1 MSKKPLKDLK
11 TRTKDKTKK
20 FRPGIDK
27 IFYAQPVFGEE
38 EKQAV
43 KKCLEDGWL
52 GPGKYTIEFE
62 KKFADFIKKKHCVVV
77 NSGSSANLLAL
88 TALNLPAGSE
98 VITPAC
104 TFPTTFN
111 PILQNNLVPV
121 VGDVELD
128 TYNLDL
134 SNLEKTLSKKTKAIM
149 LPHALGNPNDM
160 VYLRKFA
167 DKRGL
172 YIVEDSCD
180 TIGSRV
186 GGFYTGYFGDVA
198 CFSFYASH
206 HITLG
211 GGGGAVLTD
220 SDEIASHLRSLK
232 DWGRADDFQY
242 YWTKEGEDIKRRF
255 SVKVSGILYDSKYTY
270 TTIGFNKKTVEMQ
283 AAFGLAQLR
292 KLESFNKIRAKNI
305 AQLTKFFK
313 QYEDFFILPRTIPK
327 AEVSWL
333 SFPIMLKDRIP
344 FKRLDILHY
353 LEANNIQTRLIFAGN
368 ILRHPAYKN
377 IKARVVGSLK
387 NSDKIMKDAFLV
399 PMHQG
404 ILPEQMN
411 YIQETFNSFLKK
423 FKK

>member
-1 MSKKPLKDLK
+1 MANE
-11 TRTKDKTKK
+11 KTKK

-27 IFYAQPVFGEE
+27 IYYAQPVFGKE
-38 EKQAV
+38 EKIMVA
-43 KKCLEDGWL
+43 KCLERGWL
-52 GPGKYTIEFE
+52 GPGQHTIEFE
-62 KKFADFIKKKHCVVV
+62 KKFADFAKKKHCIVV

-88 TALNLPAGSE
+88 TALNLPRGSE

-134 SNLEKTLSKKTKAIM
+134 SCLEKLLSKKTKAVM

-160 VYLRKFA
+160 VKLRKFA

-180 TIGSRV
+180 TIGSKV
-186 GGFYTGYFGDVA
+186 GGFYTGHFGDVST
-198 CFSFYASH
+198 FSFYASH

-220 SDEIASHLRSLK
+220 SDEIAGRIRSLK
-232 DWGRADDFQY
+232 DWGRADDFQK

-255 SVKVSGILYDSKYTY
+255 SIKVAGILYDSKYTY

-283 AAFGLAQLR
+283 AAFGLAQFE
-292 KLESFNKIRAKNI
+292 KLPRFNKIRENNI
-305 AQLTKFFK
+305 AELTKFLK
-313 QYEDFFILPRTIPK
+313 QYENFFILPKTIPN

-333 SFPIMLKDRIP
+333 AFPIMLKDKAP
-344 FKRLDILHY
+344 FKRFDLLHH
-353 LEANNIQTRLIFAGN
+353 LESRNIQTRLIFAGN
-368 ILRHPAYKN
+368 ILRHPAYKK
-377 IKARVVGSLK
+377 IKRRIVGSLE

-399 PMHQG
+399 PIHQG
-404 ILPEQMN
+404 ITKEKME
-411 YIQETFNSFLKK
+411 YIKESFSSFFKK
-423 FKK
+423 FINCRRLLKT